1 MAVEL
6 VCTDVDGTI
15 VATVYPKT
23 EISPRTLDAIK
34 GVCDQ
39 GIKFIIASGRP
50 LRTMLPVAEQL
61 DYNGIM
67 ICLNGALVYDY
78 QKKLELYSISMAPST
93 ITELIL
99 DSLRVFGSKVGFGI
113 ESGNT
118 FLCDKKYF
126 SLREPYIN
134 HEYRLFE
141 DPVEMS
147 KSVEKAEKLIIIHET
162 LTAAKL
168 YPQLLEHFGDSEWQ
182 SQIKVS
188 LGHPRFI
195 DISAA
200 GVTKG
205 VALKKMCE
213 EWDILPENVISF
225 GNMLNDTEMLHFAG
239 RGIAVADAHPQLLD
253 MADEI
258 TDTCSNDG
266 VAMVLESILKEN

>member
-1 MAVEL
+1 MTVEL

-23 EISPRTLDAIK
+23 EISQRTLDAIK
-34 GVCDQ
+34 SVCDQ

-78 QKKLELYSISMAPST
+78 QKKMELYSISMTPST
-93 ITELIL
+93 VTELII
-99 DSLRVFGSKVGFGI
+99 DSIRIFGSHVGFGI

-126 SLREPYIN
+126 SLRELYIN
-134 HEYRLFE
+134 HEYRLF
-141 DPVEMS
+141 DNPVEMS
-147 KSVEKAEKLIIIHET
+147 KAIEKAEKLIIIHEN
-162 LTAAKL
+162 LSSAKL
-168 YPQLLEHFGDSEWQ
+168 YPQLLDHFGDSQWQ
-182 SQIKVS
+182 SKIRIS

-213 EWDILPENVISF
+213 GLNILPENVVSF
-225 GNMLNDTEMLHFAG
+225 GNMLNDTEMLHYAG

-253 MADEI
+253 KADEI
-258 TDTCSNDG
+258 TDTCENDG
-266 VAMVLESILKEN
+266 VAMVLESILR